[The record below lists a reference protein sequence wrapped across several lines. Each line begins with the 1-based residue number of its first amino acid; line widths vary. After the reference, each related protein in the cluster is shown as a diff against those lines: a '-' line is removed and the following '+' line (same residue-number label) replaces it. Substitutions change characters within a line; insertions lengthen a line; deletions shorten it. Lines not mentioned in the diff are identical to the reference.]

1 MIILKNITKEYTL
14 WDQTFQVLK
23 WVNLEIKRGDF
34 VSIMWPSG
42 SGKSTLMNI
51 IGMLDVATSGSYQ
64 FNDLEIAGQKEDALA
79 KIRWKNIGFVFQSY
93 NLLPRMNVLKQVMLP
108 LAYQGISKS
117 KREEMAL
124 LALKKVGLSDKTHN
138 KPNELSGWQQQRVSI
153 ARALAVNP
161 EIILADEPT
170 GALDS
175 VTWDEVMNLLV
186 ELNKEWKTIIL
197 ITHEKDIDAYAKRH
211 IHIRDGKIVTS
222 DK

>member
-1 MIILKNITKEYTL
+1 MITLKNITKEYIL
-14 WDQTFQVLK
+14 WEQTFQVLNG
-23 WVNLEIKRGDF
+23 VNLEIKRGDF

-51 IGMLDVATSGSYQ
+51 IGMLDIATSGSYQ
-64 FNDLEIAGQKEDALA
+64 FNGVEIAWQKEDALA
-79 KIRWKNIGFVFQSY
+79 KIRGKNIGFVFQSY

-124 LALKKVGLSDKTHN
+124 MALKKVGLSDKTHN

-211 IHIRDGKIVTS
+211 IHIRDGKIVTT
-222 DK
+222 DT